1 MRNTG
6 SSKSEVIGSCGRE
19 EKPQMT
25 TQNRHTGPKE
35 KTHPKN
41 KLYKYIHIGN
51 LTSFAFSFIEFFIF
65 CYIHLILFCFT
76 LCRIYGDKAT
86 DIVDGLK
93 KNPVVAVPLVLRR

>member
-1 MRNTG
+1 MWQRRKNPNDHPEPTHWNT
-6 SSKSEVIGSCGRE
+6 K
-19 EKPQMT
+19 
-25 TQNRHTGPKE
+25 